1 MRSFFLA
8 LGTIGSIMLLSGSL
22 PQIAHLL
29 KVKDSTGQS
38 IFAWLIWIVANML
51 TLTYAIY
58 IKDPIFIFLD
68 FFWVILCSLTLF
80 LILVYRKKNNE
91 SIN

>member
-29 KVKDSTGQS
+29 KVKDSTG
-38 IFAWLIWIVANML
+38 
-51 TLTYAIY
+51 
-58 IKDPIFIFLD
+58 
-68 FFWVILCSLTLF
+68 
-80 LILVYRKKNNE
+80 
-91 SIN
+91 